1 MQLMQRLIPDGRV
14 AVHPFFRIQIM
25 PALVMLAGVLG
36 AYAQPQTTVAE
47 EQPERYLTL
56 PEAVE
61 TGVQQYQ
68 SIRAKRSYLHA
79 SEALTRN
86 ARNEYLPNVIAA
98 VQQAYGTVNGQ
109 FGPLGAV
116 GVLGVASAGP
126 SYSDQSWNAAFGAL
140 YIVSANWE
148 VFTFGRVRS
157 RIDLAKA
164 QVHRDSADLE
174 QEEFVQRV
182 RISGAYL
189 NLLVA
194 QQFLRNGRSNLERAE
209 AVQRTVR
216 ARTRTGLNPG
226 VDSSLANAEVSRAR
240 LSLIELRTNEQ
251 QVRNQLAQLLNVP
264 PAVFVLDSTLLGK
277 APQELN
283 AGVTVADNPQ
293 VKFYQ
298 ARIEQATQAARV
310 AQRSVR
316 PGISLFGVYQARGSG
331 FDYNYTPEFPG
342 RYSSKYSDGIDPARY
357 NYVAGVSFSWNL
369 VSPLKVR
376 QQARAQ
382 QFVAEGYRHEYD
394 QVRVQLEDQLI
405 LADQRLTNSLQSLQ
419 EVPQQYNAASD
430 AYTQKNVLY
439 KNGLTTIVDLQ
450 QAMYALNRAEID
462 RSVAYVNVWQALLL
476 KAATSGD
483 FTLFIQQAH

>member
-1 MQLMQRLIPDGRV
+1 MQLLIRNGKI
-14 AVHPFFRIQIM
+14 AVHPSFRIYKI
-25 PALVMLAGVLG
+25 AVLVLLMLAGTRG
-36 AYAQPQTTVAE
+36 AHAQQVSPADAQPAQ
-47 EQPERYLTL
+47 YLAL

-68 SIRAKRSYLHA
+68 SIQAKRSYLHA

-126 SYSDQSWNAAFGAL
+126 SYSDQRWNAAFGAL
-140 YIVSANWE
+140 YIISANWE
-148 VFTFGRVRS
+148 VYTFGRVRA

-216 ARTRTGLNPG
+216 ARTKTGLNPG
-226 VDSSLANAEVSRAR
+226 VDSSLANAELSRAR

-251 QVRNQLAQLLNVP
+251 QVRNQLAQLLNVAP
-264 PAVFVLDSTLLGK
+264 TEFVLDSTLLGK
-277 APQELN
+277 SPQTLN
-283 AGVTVADNPQ
+283 AAVAVADNPQ

-298 ARIEQATQAARV
+298 ARIGQAEQAARV
-310 AQRSVR
+310 AHRSIM
-316 PGISLFGVYQARGSG
+316 PGISLFGVYQARASG
-331 FDYNYTPEFPG
+331 FDYNYTPEFPE
-342 RYSSKYSDGIDPARY
+342 RYSSRYSDGVDPSRY

-369 VSPLKVR
+369 ISPFKVR

-405 LADQRLTNSLQSLQ
+405 LADQRLVNSLQSLQ
-419 EVPQQYNAASD
+419 EAPLQYDAASD

-476 KAATSGD
+476 KAAASGD
-483 FTLFIQQAH
+483 FTLFINQAH

>member
-1 MQLMQRLIPDGRV
+1 MQLMIPDGRI
-14 AVHPFFRIQIM
+14 AVHPSFRIYKIA
-25 PALVMLAGVLG
+25 ALVLLAL
-36 AYAQPQTTVAE
+36 ASTLSAKAQQSQAAGEHPAQ
-47 EQPERYLTL
+47 YLAL

-68 SIRAKRSYLHA
+68 SIQAKRSYLHA

-126 SYSDQSWNAAFGAL
+126 SYSDQRWNAAFGAL

-264 PAVFVLDSTLLGK
+264 PTEFVLDSTLLGK
-277 APQELN
+277 SPQQLD
-283 AGVTVADNPQ
+283 AGVAVADNPQ

-310 AQRSVR
+310 ASRSVL

-331 FDYNYTPEFPG
+331 FDYNYTPEFPD
-342 RYSSKYSDGIDPARY
+342 RYSSRYSDGVDPSRY
-357 NYVAGVSFSWNL
+357 NYVAGISFSWNL
-369 VSPLKVR
+369 ISPIKVR

-382 QFVAEGYRHEYD
+382 QFVAEGYRHEYN

-405 LADQRLTNSLQSLQ
+405 LADQRLANGLQSLQ
-419 EVPQQYNAASD
+419 EAPQQYNAASD

-450 QAMYALNRAEID
+450 QSMYALNRAEID
-462 RSVAYVNVWQALLL
+462 QSVAYVNVWQALLL
-476 KAATSGD
+476 KAAASGD
-483 FTLFIQQAH
+483 FTLFINQAH